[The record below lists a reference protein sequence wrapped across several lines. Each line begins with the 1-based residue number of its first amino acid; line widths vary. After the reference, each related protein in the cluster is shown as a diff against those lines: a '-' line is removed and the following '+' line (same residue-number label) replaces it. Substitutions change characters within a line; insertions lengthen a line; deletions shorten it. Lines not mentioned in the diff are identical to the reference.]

1 MYESN
6 LPQKMPL
13 NFSWILKMA
22 WRDSRKNRSRLFLFI
37 SSIILGIAALVAIYS
52 FGDNLNRDIDKQAAT
67 LIGADLA
74 VFSNRPLSPKAIKLL
89 DSLKKLNPE
98 ISKEQ
103 SFASMILF
111 PKNQGTRLVNVRALS
126 GSFPYY
132 GDLETTPANASK
144 SFRTQS
150 DALVDKTLM
159 LQFKAKV
166 GDSIKVGKVTFKIAG
181 ILNKAPGQTGLSS
194 SVAPSVFIPLQY
206 LEQTGLSQKGS
217 RINYNFYYQFPAGTD
232 VDKLAKKLDEPFD
245 KEDVNYDTIA
255 TKKEN
260 TGKSFSDLTKFLSL
274 VGFIALLLGC
284 IGVASAIHI
293 YVREKINTIAVLR
306 CLGVSSRQAFLIYI
320 VQIVG
325 IGFIGSIIGCIL
337 GTLIQQVLP
346 IVLKDFLPL
355 EITSQI
361 SSFAILQGLV
371 LGILISLL
379 FALLPLISI
388 RNISP
393 LNTLRISFAE
403 TSLFQDKLKWLVYG
417 LILLF
422 IAGFARLQLEGWMQ
436 TLFFTGGILAAFFI
450 LYGIAALVVWL
461 VRRFFPSS
469 WSYLWRQGLSNLF
482 RPNNQT
488 VILVV
493 SIGLGTALIGTL
505 FFVQDILISR
515 VSLSSSNNQPNMI
528 LFDIQSTQK
537 NAIAELT
544 KKQGLPVIQ
553 EVPVIT
559 IKLDEING
567 HTATDAKKDS
577 TLKLSKH
584 VFSREYRTTFRDT
597 LTTSEI
603 ITAGKWIGKV
613 KNVNDTARVSF
624 EEGYANRHNLKIGDK
639 LVFNVQGLPVPA
651 ILGSFRKVDWSK
663 VQTNFIVLFPK
674 GVIDEAPQFN
684 VLVTRVPNNKKSA
697 EYQQQI
703 VTNFPN
709 VSVIDLALVLS
720 VIDEILDKISF
731 VIRFMAGFS
740 IVTGLIVLIASVMIS
755 KYQRIQESVLLRTL
769 GASRKQIFT
778 ITSLEYFFLG
788 AISALTGL
796 IIALAG
802 SWALAAFS
810 FDTTFK
816 PDLLLIVVLFVTIT
830 SLTVFI
836 GLFNS
841 RGIVNRPPLEVLRKD
856 V

>member
-52 FGDNLNRDIDKQAAT
+52 FGDNLNKDIDKQAAT

-74 VFSNRPLSPKAIKLL
+74 VFSNRPLSPKALKLL
-89 DSLKKLNPE
+89 DSLKTLNPK

-111 PKNQGTRLVNVRALS
+111 PKSQGTRLVNVRALS

-132 GDLETTPANASK
+132 GDLETTPISASQT
-144 SFRTQS
+144 FRTRT

-159 LQFKAKV
+159 LQFNAKV

-194 SVAPSVFIPLQY
+194 SVAPAVFIPLQF
-206 LEQTGLSQKGS
+206 LEKTGLSQKGS
-217 RINYNFYYQFPAGTD
+217 RINYNFYYQFPESTD
-232 VDKLAKKLDEPFD
+232 VNKLAKKLDAPFE

-260 TGKSFSDLTKFLSL
+260 TGKSFGDLTKFLSL

-284 IGVASAIHI
+284 IGVASSIHI

-325 IGFIGSIIGCIL
+325 IGFMGSIIGCIL
-337 GTLIQQVLP
+337 GTLIQQILP

-355 EITSQI
+355 EITSHI
-361 SSFAILQGLV
+361 SGFAIFQGLI
-371 LGILISLL
+371 LGVLISLL

-403 TSLFQDKLKWLVYG
+403 TSLFKDKLKWLVYG

-422 IAGFARLQLEGWMQ
+422 ITSFARLQLQNWLQ
-436 TLFFTGGILAAFFI
+436 TLYFTAGILVAFFI

-461 VRRFFPSS
+461 VRRFFPAS

-537 NAIAELT
+537 NAVATLT

-567 HTATDAKKDS
+567 HTAADAKKDS
-577 TLKLSKH
+577 TLNLSKH

-597 LTTSEI
+597 LTNSET
-603 ITAGKWIGKV
+603 ITAGKWLGHV
-613 KNVNDTARVSF
+613 KDINDTARVSI
-624 EEGYANRHNLKIGDK
+624 EEGYAKRFNLNVGDR

-651 ILGSFRKVDWSK
+651 IVGSLRKVDWSK

-703 VTNFPN
+703 VTKFPN

-720 VIDEILDKISF
+720 VVDEILDKISF

-740 IVTGLIVLIASVMIS
+740 IITGLIVLIASVMIS

-810 FDTTFK
+810 FETAFK
-816 PDLLLIVVLFVTIT
+816 PDLLLIFGLFTTIT